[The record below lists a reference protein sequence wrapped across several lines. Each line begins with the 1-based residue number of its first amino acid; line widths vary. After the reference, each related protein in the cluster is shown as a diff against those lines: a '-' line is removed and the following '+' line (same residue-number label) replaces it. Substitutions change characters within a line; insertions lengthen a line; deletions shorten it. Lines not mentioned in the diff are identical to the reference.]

1 MNLHRYLIG
10 LLALAIA
17 CVVLR
22 PLNSPAQ
29 EGGAGLH
36 YDPTP
41 SFDNG
46 TLRSKS
52 ALGQLEEMTGQKVE
66 RPAPIQGMDTETEQ
80 PRPQPAPPPPRYG
93 AKQAFTDALK
103 NGMADEISSRI
114 ANAILNGGRD
124 QQQQEAAARQ
134 AAVEEAERR
143 AQEQA
148 RRIQNAQHYRAD
160 WDARQKESSQRLAGV
175 FDTGGTAFFGQP
187 NADAKAIAA
196 ILGDT
201 GAGAGPAA
209 EPGIVLPDTAVVQL
223 LQQPT
228 AIKIGGATPPPLSS
242 TRSPALP
249 RMKEEN
255 AENQESTP
263 NLQREVAAAIARR
276 FVDLHI
282 EYAEKHVKEW
292 AWDLLGEGTG
302 VRVIKTSY
310 ETEETRRDLTERI
323 SGMYTDFI
331 KEFGEYAQT
340 AARTSASPRNDD
352 AELAEAQGR
361 KVGRS
366 GQEMPERIN
375 EMALGRV
382 E

>member
-1 MNLHRYLIG
+1 
-10 LLALAIA
+10 
-17 CVVLR
+17 
-22 PLNSPAQ
+22 
-29 EGGAGLH
+29 
-36 YDPTP
+36 
-41 SFDNG
+41 
-46 TLRSKS
+46 
-52 ALGQLEEMTGQKVE
+52 
-66 RPAPIQGMDTETEQ
+66 
-80 PRPQPAPPPPRYG
+80 
-93 AKQAFTDALK
+93 
-103 NGMADEISSRI
+103 MADEISSRI
-114 ANAILNGGRD
+114 ANAILNGGRAQ

-134 AAVEEAERR
+134 AAAEEAERR

-160 WDARQKESSQRLAGV
+160 WDAREKESSQRLAGV

-201 GAGAGPAA
+201 GAGASPAT
-209 EPGIVLPDTAVVQL
+209 EPEIVLPDTAVVRL
-223 LQQPT
+223 LQQPA
-228 AIKIGGATPPPLSS
+228 AIKLRGPAPPPLS
-242 TRSPALP
+242 TTPAPELP
-249 RMKEEN
+249 RGKEEYAGSQN
-255 AENQESTP
+255 STP

-276 FVDLHI
+276 FVDLHM
-282 EYAEKHVKEW
+282 EYAEKHAKEW

-366 GQEMPERIN
+366 GQEMPERVN